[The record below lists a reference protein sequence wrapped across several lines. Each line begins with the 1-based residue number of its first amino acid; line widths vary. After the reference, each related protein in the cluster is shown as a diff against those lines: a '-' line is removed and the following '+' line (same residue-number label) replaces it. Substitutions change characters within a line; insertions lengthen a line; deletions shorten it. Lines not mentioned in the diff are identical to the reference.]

1 MTESGVKIVQ
11 SVEMLLEKIAK
22 NSYFLI
28 FHNARH
34 ICSYDGGATTIII
47 VIIVIDFFLFE
58 DLQHCKATVMDQVL
72 QKTYKT
78 PLFTS

>member
-1 MTESGVKIVQ
+1 MTQSGVKIVQ
-11 SVEMLLEKIAK
+11 SEKIAE

-28 FHNARH
+28 FYYARH

-47 VIIVIDFFLFE
+47 VIVIVFLFE
-58 DLQHCKATVMDQVL
+58 DLQHCEETVMDQVL

>member
-1 MTESGVKIVQ
+1 MTQSGVKIVQ

-22 NSYFLI
+22 NSYFSI

-34 ICSYDGGATTIII
+34 ICSYDGSATTIII
-47 VIIVIDFFLFE
+47 VIVIVFLFE
-58 DLQHCKATVMDQVL
+58 DLQHCEATVMDQVL